1 MYASTIPFLSL
12 CLYLY
17 LGYARPPREI
27 KMLWKYH
34 CNNMKNLQ
42 FRLRRLDSLHLHH
55 ISIALL
61 YNIRHHMKTRY
72 CYPSTAFKKQAM
84 NMKNNRFGHLLYYTE
99 SSQEV
104 TQKWIDIILPCH
116 PGISFRLTRP
126 HNHLPYRKATVF
138 EYIFR
143 CCM

>member
-12 CLYLY
+12 YLY
-17 LGYARPPREI
+17 LLREI

-34 CNNMKNLQ
+34 CHKMKNLQ

-84 NMKNNRFGHLLYYTE
+84 DMKIIDLAIHCIDFFTG
-99 SSQEV
+99 SSQEE

>member
-1 MYASTIPFLSL
+1 MQSRIKNVNQCWWSFWFI
-12 CLYLY
+12 
-17 LGYARPPREI
+17 I
-27 KMLWKYH
+27 KMLSKYH
-34 CNNMKNLQ
+34 CHKMKNLQ
-42 FRLRRLDSLHLHH
+42 FRPRRLDSLHLHH

-72 CYPSTAFKKQAM
+72 CCPSTAFKNKQWTWKLIDLAIHCIGV
-84 NMKNNRFGHLLYYTE
+84 FTG

-104 TQKWIDIILPCH
+104 TQKWIDITLPWH
-116 PGISFRLTRP
+116 LGISFRLTRP
-126 HNHLPYRKATVF
+126 HNHLLYRKATVF